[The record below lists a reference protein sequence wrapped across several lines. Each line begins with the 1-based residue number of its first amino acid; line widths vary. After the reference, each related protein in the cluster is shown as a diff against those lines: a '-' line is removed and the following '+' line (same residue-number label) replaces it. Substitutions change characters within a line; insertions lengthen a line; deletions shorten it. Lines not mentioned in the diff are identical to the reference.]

1 MPQFRGYRTGD
12 QTLVR
17 ELNRAILLSHL
28 RRSAPQSRASLAAL
42 TGLNKATVSS
52 LINELLEHKLVCEL
66 GLADSSGGRRATLLD
81 LNPHAGCLIG
91 VEMSVD
97 YVNAVLTDFRAEV
110 QWRERAVLGGA
121 ADQATTVARTIAMI
135 ETARRAAEER
145 GAQVL
150 GVGLGVPGLV
160 DVASGRLVFGP
171 NLGWYDV
178 PIRDL
183 LRERFSFPVFVDNDA
198 NASALGEWYFGSA
211 QQVDNFVYL
220 TANMGLGAGVMLGGQ
235 VHRGATGYAGEV
247 GHTVIDPDGPPCG
260 CGSRG
265 CWETLAG
272 QRALVRRVATGWHD
286 SGEAAAGGEINM
298 ECILQAAGAGDP
310 VVLAALEETARYLG
324 LGIANLLN
332 TFNPSE
338 VVLGGVLSTAADYLL
353 PGIER
358 AIAAH
363 ALRWPRQ
370 SARLCVSAFR
380 FDACAMGGVALVLQ
394 HLVSHPDRIFLSGG
408 RQPAG

>member
-235 VHRGATGYAGEV
+235 VHRGAT
-247 GHTVIDPDGPPCG
+247 
-260 CGSRG
+260 
-265 CWETLAG
+265 
-272 QRALVRRVATGWHD
+272 RALVRRVATGWHD

-408 RQPAG
+408 RQPAD